1 MKKCL
6 VSFMFMVFTYGFFSQ
21 EIDLSKA
28 AVDIQKNNVEIGFI
42 IEVYYGFPNFGESF
56 LKAVEDANSG
66 ATNFKAGGIGPAG
79 LRVEYM
85 IADRIGLGVDVIYNS
100 NSSSFTSIDSIY
112 NGNNDTWATESN
124 SLEYKMQ
131 RVRAQLRFN
140 YHFNVTNP
148 ALDSYIGVGA
158 GTNNRFQNFSI
169 IYGGDITDNDGLS
182 DFTLL
187 PFSLRIAA
195 GLRYY
200 FTDNI
205 GLNTEIGLGGPIV
218 SAGLSIKF

>member
-1 MKKCL
+1 MKKVFLKMVVASVTL
-6 VSFMFMVFTYGFFSQ
+6 VLSMGNSFGQGVSQ
-21 EIDLSKA
+21 GNVIIDA
-28 AVDIQKNNVEIGFI
+28 
-42 IEVYYGFPNFGESF
+42 YYGFPNFGKSF
-56 LKAVEDANSG
+56 LQEVEDANSG

-112 NGNNDTWATESN
+112 NGNTDTWTPESN

-140 YHFNVTNP
+140 YHFITTNP

-158 GTNNRFQNFSI
+158 GTNNRFRARLEN
-169 IYGGDITDNDGLS
+169 GVDITDNDGLS
-182 DFTLL
+182 NSTLV

-205 GLNTEIGLGGPIV
+205 GLNTEIGLGGPLV

>member
-1 MKKCL
+1 MKKVFLKML
-6 VSFMFMVFTYGFFSQ
+6 VSSFTLVLSMGNSFGQGVSQ
-21 EIDLSKA
+21 GNVIIDA
-28 AVDIQKNNVEIGFI
+28 
-42 IEVYYGFPNFGESF
+42 YYGFPNFGKSF

-112 NGNNDTWATESN
+112 NGNTGATETN

-140 YHFNVTNP
+140 YHFNITNP

-158 GTNNRFQNFSI
+158 GTNNRFRSTLEN
-169 IYGGDITDNDGLS
+169 GVDITDNDGLS
-182 DFTLL
+182 DFTLV

-205 GLNTEIGLGGPIV
+205 GLNTEIGLGGPLV

>member
-1 MKKCL
+1 
-6 VSFMFMVFTYGFFSQ
+6 
-21 EIDLSKA
+21 
-28 AVDIQKNNVEIGFI
+28 
-42 IEVYYGFPNFGESF
+42 
-56 LKAVEDANSG
+56 
-66 ATNFKAGGIGPAG
+66 
-79 LRVEYM
+79 
-85 IADRIGLGVDVIYNS
+85 
-100 NSSSFTSIDSIY
+100 
-112 NGNNDTWATESN
+112 
-124 SLEYKMQ
+124 MQ

-140 YHFNVTNP
+140 YHFNITNP

-158 GTNNRFQNFSI
+158 GTNNRFRATLEN
-169 IYGGDITDNDGLS
+169 GVDITDNDGLS
-182 DFTLL
+182 NFTLL

>member
-1 MKKCL
+1 MKKGLFKMLAVGAIL
-6 VSFMFMVFTYGFFSQ
+6 VLSVGSSYGQGVSQ
-21 EIDLSKA
+21 GNVIIDA
-28 AVDIQKNNVEIGFI
+28 
-42 IEVYYGFPNFGESF
+42 YYGFPNFGKSF
-56 LKAVEDANSG
+56 LQAVEDANEG

-100 NSSSFTSIDSIY
+100 NTSSFTSLDSTY
-112 NGNNDTWATESN
+112 NGNTDTWSTETN

-140 YHFNVTNP
+140 YHFNITNP
-148 ALDSYIGVGA
+148 NVDSYIGIGA
-158 GTNNRFQNFSI
+158 GTNNRFRSTLEN
-169 IYGGDITDNDGLS
+169 GVDITENDGIS
-182 DFTLL
+182 NFTLL
-187 PFSLRIAA
+187 PFSIRVAA

-205 GLNTEIGLGGPIV
+205 GINAEIGIGGPVI
-218 SAGLSIKF
+218 SGGLSIRL